1 MSPTVAAFA
10 ILAGLLF
17 ALSWWRKRQLYLL
30 PSTWILLASGIIYV
44 LPAAVFSDELADM
57 SPYAVKAL
65 AYCTTLIVS
74 GLLINLLWARPPS
87 LASLASDSTASPDA
101 PNPVSLNRALR
112 YVLVALGAILLW
124 YLMTV
129 PLKSTGLYG
138 VLFDPE
144 HSAEMREES
153 LKLLTNP
160 ALQYIYLTGFSCLCP
175 LALCLM
181 LARCAGIS
189 GLRRYLLLLSVIGFL
204 CFYLLLT
211 GARIGLVNLV
221 VAGIF
226 FAFLRNRLRID
237 VRLLLFGLFILF
249 AVPMVISILR
259 EQGRSEGTL
268 FEYVEA
274 IAGRIFLLPLLIS
287 GWFVEYADTN
297 GTVGFMQ
304 AAGLGQHINW
314 SNLIA
319 LEYLG
324 RHEQVTIESVTTPT
338 AYFFSNYLYFGWA
351 GLIPSLAALRVID
364 LPVYQ
369 LRHLATDL
377 RLPIAAVLLFFSVIF
392 VQSGFGVTMLSH
404 GYLLLIALVFAMRQR
419 RYATGQQSHRPIA
432 VVSPDV

>member
-10 ILAGLLF
+10 VLSGLLF
-17 ALSWWRKRQLYLL
+17 ALIWWRKRQLYLL
-30 PSTWILLASGIIYV
+30 PSTWVMLASGVIYV
-44 LPAAVFSDELADM
+44 LPAAVFSGELADM

-65 AYCTTLIVS
+65 AYCTMFIVS

-87 LASLASDSTASPDA
+87 LASLIGDPASCPAA
-101 PNPVSLNRALR
+101 ANPINLDRALR
-112 YVLVALGAILLW
+112 YALTVLGAILLW
-124 YLMTV
+124 YLATV
-129 PLKSTGLYG
+129 PLQSTGLYG

-181 LARCAGIS
+181 LARCARLS
-189 GLRRYLLLLSVIGFL
+189 GFRKYLLLFSVIGFL
-204 CFYLLLT
+204 CFFLLLT

-221 VAGIF
+221 IAGIF
-226 FAFLRNRLRID
+226 YAFLRNRLRID

-249 AVPMVISILR
+249 AVPMLISILR
-259 EQGRSEGTL
+259 EQGRNDGTI

-297 GTVGFMQ
+297 GSVGFLQ
-304 AAGLGQHINW
+304 AVGLGEHINW

-324 RHEQVTIESVTTPT
+324 RHEEVTIESVTTPT

-351 GLIPSLAALRVID
+351 GLIPSLVALRVID

-369 LRHLATDL
+369 LRHLAPDL

-404 GYLLLIALVFAMRQR
+404 GYLLLTVIVFAMRQR
-419 RYATGQQSHRPIA
+419 RFFEGPKSLLADCRNLP
-432 VVSPDV
+432 